1 LRLRTLVARY
11 SAFAA
16 LATGANL
23 ITQRAILQAGDT
35 TWIFLL
41 AMAAGTLVGLAL
53 KFVLDKRW
61 IFRDRESGLKANG
74 RKFSLYTVAGGVTT
88 LIFWGMESAFWMIG
102 RTDAMR
108 ETGAVIGLAIGYFV
122 KYNLDKRYVFSNP
135 LLRVPS

>member
-1 LRLRTLVARY
+1 LRLQTLVVRY

-23 ITQRAILQAGDT
+23 LTQRALLQAGHT
-35 TWIFLL
+35 AWIFLL
-41 AMAAGTLVGLAL
+41 AMGGGTLVGLAL

-61 IFRDRESGLKANG
+61 IFQDREGGLKANG

-88 LIFWGMESAFWMIG
+88 LIFWGMETAFWMVG
-102 RTDAMR
+102 RTDVMR
-108 ETGAVIGLAIGYFV
+108 ELGTVIGLALGYFV